1 MVEGVSMVV
10 NIIVVVTAVLLF
22 GVLAFWKRLSSS
34 ADFQATL
41 TPLASIMGSGFLVS
55 APLLGGLVGSWAVV
69 MMALL
74 LLIAYLIGEAIRF
87 NIKYFEPIEYT
98 GNGKA
103 QHVAFVSR
111 LALILA
117 YFVSVTY
124 YLQLLAAFALSSLG
138 IQEDWIAPWITSVL
152 LCTIGL
158 VGARWGLD
166 MLVAVEKY
174 AVALNLGVVGALLLS
189 LVIYNADLLGSGTWQ
204 LPDVDSTID
213 LSDVRV
219 LMGLLI
225 VVQGFETS
233 RYLGD
238 KYDADR
244 RIRTCRLAQLV
255 SGVIYVV
262 FISLATVLFDREMG
276 ADVTA
281 IIRIVTPVAIVLP
294 VMISIAA
301 IGSQFSAAVAD
312 NAGAAGLLTDLAK
325 HRMATKYAYYIIL
338 AVALFLAW
346 ATDVNGI
353 IAYASRAFA
362 LYYALQCRVA
372 FLVAS
377 ETAGLP
383 NRNLKR
389 VMFAFAGLFA
399 LAVVIFG
406 LPSGA

>member
-1 MVEGVSMVV
+1 MVV
-10 NIIVVVTAVLLF
+10 NIIVVVTAILLF
-22 GVLAFWKRLSSS
+22 GILAFWKRLSNS

-69 MMALL
+69 MMAIL

-87 NIKYFEPIEYT
+87 NIKHFEPIENK

-138 IQEDWIAPWITSVL
+138 VNQDWLAPLITSIL
-152 LCTIGL
+152 LGTIGL

-166 MLVAVEKY
+166 MLVALEKY

-189 LVIYNADLLGSGTWQ
+189 LVVYNLGLLGSGAWQ

-244 RIRTCRLAQLV
+244 RIRTCRMAQWV

-276 ADVTA
+276 SDVTA

-294 VMISIAA
+294 IMISVAA

-325 HRMATKYAYYIIL
+325 HRMAMKYAYYIIL

-372 FLVAS
+372 YLVAA
-377 ETAGLP
+377 ETADLP
-383 NRNLKR
+383 HRTWKR
-389 VMFAFAGLFA
+389 GMFAFAGLFA